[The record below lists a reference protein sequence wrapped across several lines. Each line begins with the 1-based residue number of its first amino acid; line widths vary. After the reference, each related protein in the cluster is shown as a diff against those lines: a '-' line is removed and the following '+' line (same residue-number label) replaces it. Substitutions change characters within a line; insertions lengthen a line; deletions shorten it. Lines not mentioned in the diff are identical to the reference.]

1 VEGQNIEHFRSESP
15 GSGEAVCRQ
24 VQDELKATPELLLD
38 GVLLVDRSFVSA
50 GLFET
55 VAVDCPNRNH
65 FRHGWAGRQTS
76 LGELCQTTVLIA
88 PRRRSVELHPARPEG
103 RGLAVR

>member
-55 VAVDCPNRNH
+55 VAVDARI
-65 FRHGWAGRQTS
+65 GTISATDGQAVKQVWASFVKLQF
-76 LGELCQTTVLIA
+76 
-88 PRRRSVELHPARPEG
+88 
-103 RGLAVR
+103 